1 MAGLGEIG
9 HVWTSTGS
17 SGGLTPVR
25 VYGPVSQSA
34 LYCQFSTLATTNSV
48 SLQTAQES
56 SGPWFTEGSTSI
68 STAGSGQVVLRMTG
82 PYDYAR
88 PYIHTA
94 STGLYQFRLIGVS

>member
-1 MAGLGEIG
+1 MGLNELN
-9 HVWTSTGS
+9 HVWTSTGA
-17 SGGLTPVR
+17 SGGLTAVR
-25 VYGPVSQSA
+25 VYGPISQSA

-68 STAGSGQVVLRMTG
+68 STLASGQVVLRMTG
-82 PYDYAR
+82 PYDWAR